1 MKATKYLA
9 ASAVTALAGIVAV
22 SSATAAPLPPKT
34 TAAVPGAAQA
44 LLAPAPAV
52 PTFVNG
58 MSQAVFASGTANYV
72 NEELWVEL
80 DVDSDGDG
88 KKDRIH
94 IDVSRPTETNTDGLK
109 VPVIFED
116 SPYYAGGPDQVNWGV
131 DHELGVPPATPAL
144 PTNTDGRAHTSDA
157 SAPTY
162 ESTWLPRGYAV
173 VHAESP
179 GSGSSTAAR
188 LRRPDR
194 DAGRRRRDRVAQRRR
209 KAFTTRDGTV
219 EAAPAPGTTATR
231 R

>member
-72 NEELWVEL
+72 NEDLWVEL

-88 KKDRIH
+88 KKDRVH
-94 IDVSRPTETNTDGLK
+94 TDVSRPTETNTDGLK
-109 VPVIFED
+109 VPVIF
-116 SPYYAGGPDQVNWGV
+116 
-131 DHELGVPPATPAL
+131 
-144 PTNTDGRAHTSDA
+144 
-157 SAPTY
+157 
-162 ESTWLPRGYAV
+162 
-173 VHAESP
+173 
-179 GSGSSTAAR
+179 
-188 LRRPDR
+188 
-194 DAGRRRRDRVAQRRR
+194 
-209 KAFTTRDGTV
+209 
-219 EAAPAPGTTATR
+219 
-231 R
+231 